1 MKITCKTNQGIDISV
16 QLRTHPNPSLK
27 PVRLSSASG
36 GLVEREGLILNG
48 YFSLNIFTEDKKI
61 KDFLSISSSL
71 TREGCG

>member
-36 GLVEREGLILNG
+36 GLVEREGLIC
-48 YFSLNIFTEDKKI
+48 T
-61 KDFLSISSSL
+61 L
-71 TREGCG
+71 TFH